1 MFKLYFPIIGSQS
14 SKIKT
19 LKIFLWIRNLIITK
33 NKKDKYKQSKRKKEM
48 KLDKMT
54 TVQAW
59 VTALTIFSI
68 MMEY

>member
-1 MFKLYFPIIGSQS
+1 MFKLYFPITGSQS

-33 NKKDKYKQSKRKKEM
+33 NKKDKYKQSKRKEGM

-59 VTALTIFSI
+59 VTALKIFSI
-68 MMEY
+68 IMEY

>member
-1 MFKLYFPIIGSQS
+1 MFKLYFPIIDSQS